1 MMYAIK
7 DGPRILAIPN
17 EHAICPLCDGEVISK
32 CGDVK
37 IWHWA
42 HKVNQECDDFKESE
56 SEWHRTWK
64 EYFQEANREVLIK
77 KYGNT
82 HYADIKTDY
91 GLVIECQNSS
101 ISFQKIR
108 ERESFYGEMI
118 WIFNCQDSVD
128 RIEKKGYSISWFAP
142 KRNFTY
148 CRKPVYL
155 DFGRELFLVGEVEK
169 DREGDIPVYIISG
182 EFYNIKEFIDKIMQI
197 PSRSEV
203 MPTMD
208 AADLSE
214 GYYIADGKGWWKL
227 KERYQYIINKNG
239 EWMQR

>member
-1 MMYAIK
+1 
-7 DGPRILAIPN
+7 
-17 EHAICPLCDGEVISK
+17 
-32 CGDVK
+32 
-37 IWHWA
+37 
-42 HKVNQECDDFKESE
+42 
-56 SEWHRTWK
+56 
-64 EYFQEANREVLIK
+64 
-77 KYGNT
+77 
-82 HYADIKTDY
+82 
-91 GLVIECQNSS
+91 
-101 ISFQKIR
+101 
-108 ERESFYGEMI
+108 MI

-169 DREGDIPVYIISG
+169 DREGDIPVYVISG

-208 AADLSE
+208 IADLLE
-214 GYYIADGKGWWKL
+214 GHYIPDGQGWWKL